1 MRPEEYISTVTDQIR
16 CRQAHELV
24 REELEAHI
32 EDQAKAYEADGMFED
47 DALEKAVR
55 EMGDPVETGAALDRI
70 HRPQMS
76 VGMLVLAALA
86 GLISIAVHAAL
97 APYGAEEVPS
107 GWPYLARHIEFI
119 ILGYLLMLAVY
130 RINYSILGRW
140 AKQAA
145 GAFLIFLLVGGRF
158 SIFSV
163 WTGPTNLYIMLGHLK
178 IYVPIVAYLYLPLYA
193 AVLYQYRGC
202 GYRGLGKIALWT
214 IASLLVMRLVPGYSF
229 IAGIELACALIFSI
243 AVWHGWY
250 RVNKKATLIAT
261 WLTALLLPVLTISL
275 SGLADYQRQ
284 RLQAF
289 LSSGATGQ
297 NSYAASTAADFLR
310 NSRAVGGSA
319 NLPELARRL
328 PGFNSDYIFVSLIA
342 SCGVLAGFLAA
353 AVLTVLIVK
362 IFRISFRQKNQL
374 GMIIGSSC
382 GVVLLL
388 QFSMSLAVNL
398 NLIPQTAVILPFFS
412 SGGSGILVSYILLG
426 LVMSVYRYKNI
437 LPERRPE
444 DIRQRA

>member
-1 MRPEEYISTVTDQIR
+1 MRPEEYISAVTDQIR

-32 EDQAKAYEADGMFED
+32 QDQAKAYEEEGMFED
-47 DALEKAVR
+47 DALKKAVC

-97 APYGAEEVPS
+97 APYGAEEVSS
-107 GWPYLARHIEFI
+107 GWPYLTRHIEFI
-119 ILGYLLMLAVY
+119 VLGYLMMLAVY
-130 RINYSILGRW
+130 RIDYSILGRW

-145 GAFLIFLLVGGRF
+145 GAFLILLLVGGRLF
-158 SIFSV
+158 GV
-163 WTGPTNLYIMLGHLK
+163 WVNQVHLYIILGHLK
-178 IYVPIVAYLYLPLYA
+178 IYVPIAAYLYLPLYA
-193 AVLYQYRGC
+193 AVLYQYRGS

-214 IASLLVMRLVPGYSF
+214 IASLLVMRLVPAYSF
-229 IAGIELACALIFSI
+229 IAGIGLACVLIFSI

-250 RVNKKATLIAT
+250 RVNKKATLIVT

-275 SGLADYQRQ
+275 SGLADYQKQ

-297 NSYAASTAADFLR
+297 NSYAANTAADFLR
-310 NSRAVGGSA
+310 NSRAVGGSV
-319 NLPELARRL
+319 NLPELAKRL
-328 PGFNSDYIFVSLIA
+328 PGFNSDYIFVSLIV
-342 SCGVLAGFLAA
+342 SCGLLAGFVAA

-382 GVVLLL
+382 GVILLL

-412 SGGSGILVSYILLG
+412 SGGSCILVSYILLG

-444 DIRQRA
+444 NIRQRA